1 MTYRVGIL
9 ADDLTG
15 AAMMAGEFARFGA
28 PVTITDLESNQPDAG
43 CAVWALNLASRN
55 LGSAL
60 NEQRVRLGL
69 RRLAEWAPYH
79 IMLKIDSRLR
89 GSPDAFLAPALETQG
104 GLLILQGFDAEEY
117 QRWPGILGAPE
128 NHVAQPQAL
137 AAADWKALVE
147 ARRLATMVSAFP
159 SPGDLIVRDAA
170 QAGMRLWIGS
180 YGLADALAGY
190 LSSLESGPVLVVAGS
205 YNSVTVEQVRH
216 LKDNG
221 VAHLFVDTM
230 GGRSARES
238 RFDYYRNRLT
248 DALALSSAVV
258 ISTIPAQAE
267 TSHDSAPRLVE
278 RPPGRRASRK
288 VAEYVASLVVA
299 AVPPSLAGL
308 VLTGGSTAEAVL
320 RGLGCGA
327 LRTSGSEAISG
338 VPLLETEC
346 PKYPRLVVATKPG
359 GLGGSADLLRI
370 LRIVAGHSSFR
381 GGPGRD
387 GLHANAASS
396 R

>member
-1 MTYRVGIL
+1 
-9 ADDLTG
+9 
-15 AAMMAGEFARFGA
+15 
-28 PVTITDLESNQPDAG
+28 
-43 CAVWALNLASRN
+43 
-55 LGSAL
+55 
-60 NEQRVRLGL
+60 
-69 RRLAEWAPYH
+69 
-79 IMLKIDSRLR
+79 
-89 GSPDAFLAPALETQG
+89 
-104 GLLILQGFDAEEY
+104 
-117 QRWPGILGAPE
+117 
-128 NHVAQPQAL
+128 
-137 AAADWKALVE
+137 
-147 ARRLATMVSAFP
+147 
-159 SPGDLIVRDAA
+159 
-170 QAGMRLWIGS
+170 MRLWIGS

-221 VAHLFVDTM
+221 VPYLFVDTM

-238 RFDYYRNRLT
+238 RFDYYRDRLA
-248 DALALSSAVV
+248 DALAQSPAAV
-258 ISTIPAQAE
+258 ISTIPTHSDTA
-267 TSHDSAPRLVE
+267 HDSAPKLVE
-278 RPPGRRASRK
+278 RRPGRRASKK

-299 AVPPSLAGL
+299 AVPPNLAGL

-346 PKYPRLVVATKPG
+346 PKYQRLVVATKPG
-359 GLGGSADLLRI
+359 GLGGAPDLLRI

-387 GLHANAASS
+387 GHPANAASS